1 MSSTPRRVDGLLVR
15 PLLLLQGVSKSYGSV
30 RVIEGVDLH
39 VNEGEILGVVGP
51 NGAGKTT
58 LMNLIGGSS
67 APDAGRLYLDGIDIT
82 RSPAHRRCR
91 LGIARTHQIPQPFEG
106 LTVFENVL
114 VGAQFGSTEVEDASL
129 AALKVLAR
137 TSLAEKANHLAGSL
151 TLIQR
156 KQLELARA
164 LATRPRLLL
173 LDEIAGGLTDA
184 EVEEQM
190 VMIRRIREEGTTIV
204 WIEHVVHA
212 LVGVVDRLI
221 AMDFGRVLLEGPPAD
236 VMASREVQAIYLGIE
251 ET

>member
-1 MSSTPRRVDGLLVR
+1 VR
-15 PLLLLQGVSKSYGSV
+15 PLLLLQGVSKSFGSV

-137 TSLAEKANHLAGSL
+137 TSLAGKANHLAGSL

-156 KQLELARA
+156 KQLELGRA

-184 EVEEQM
+184 EVDEQM